1 MIRRGE
7 RFSVKIQR
15 VQYWGN
21 MPILLHGLIMYEGLV
36 IIFPWPL
43 VIIKKNFDFNYKP
56 GRNIKHA
63 VNYIVVSALSSP
75 MWPCLAVNSDLNL
88 SYWPGLVLSVL
99 CNPGCG
105 CQCL

>member
-1 MIRRGE
+1 MIRQGE

-21 MPILLHGLIMYEGLV
+21 MPILLHGLVMYKGLV

-43 VIIKKNFDFNYKP
+43 VIIKKRIFPILIISQP
-56 GRNIKHA
+56 GRNIRRA
-63 VNYIVVSALSSP
+63 VNYVVVSALSSP

-88 SYWPGLVLSVL
+88 SYWPGLVPVVL
-99 CNPGCG
+99 
-105 CQCL
+105 